1 MNIPFLIVI
10 IIFLL
15 RQYVGQ
21 RPALP
26 GMFGSLR
33 LQQYVGQRPALPGMF
48 GSLRLQQYAGQRPAL
63 PGIST

>member
-33 LQQYVGQRPALPGMF
+33 LQQY
-48 GSLRLQQYAGQRPAL
+48 AGQRPAL